1 MKRKLRNILKAF
13 SVALVAFCVMTSCK
27 DDDVPDVTWPEW
39 PTVSAPEV
47 VTATLKPAT
56 GSGAEIAAGS
66 NVRFQAHITDS
77 DNEVRRATLTVTVG
91 GNQIVSEQFRLAGGD
106 VDVDHTF
113 SIPFVSGM
121 NGDVYPE
128 VTFDVINSLHKTSSV
143 TLAEAQNVLVK
154 RPVLGD
160 KVYLVTSVGDIYE
173 LPRSADNRYS
183 AAVKAPYFE
192 SYKIATKLTADR
204 KIDYSSIVWG
214 LVGGQPAVVSD
225 ESSAGIPSNVNP
237 AAIIKKINFDAV
249 SFRTVLDL
257 AVVFGGAEL
266 QPSSYNGY
274 QEAKLS
280 LTSGK
285 TYTVTGIGG
294 LGTAIDLNFFESVS
308 DSEVKFVGPNGE
320 YTLYYNLAKSRL
332 YIEQRGAT
340 YPAALWISGMG
351 LGFPQPPYS
360 LDVDWS
366 GNGWNWT
373 VDVHQRSFCKKTGDG
388 TFEALLYI
396 SRSINLKIF
405 QQCGWGAEFQ
415 SYNFTKS
422 PENILVDG
430 IEPSDGHKTGDFA
443 TGTAFTEGVYLLRL
457 DFNQMTIE
465 VIRR

>member
-1 MKRKLRNILKAF
+1 MAF
-13 SVALVAFCVMTSCK
+13 SVVLVAFCTMTSCK
-27 DDDVPDVTWPEW
+27 DDDVPDVAWPEW
-39 PTVSAPEV
+39 PVVSAPEV
-47 VTATLKPAT
+47 VTATLKPAA
-56 GSGAEIAAGS
+56 GSGAEIVAGS
-66 NVRFQAHITDS
+66 SVRFRAHITDS

-91 GNQIVSEQFRLAGGD
+91 GNEIVSEQFRLTGGD
-106 VDVDHTF
+106 ADVEHTF
-113 SIPFVSGM
+113 TVPFVSGM
-121 NGDVYPE
+121 DGDVYPA
-128 VTFDVINSLHKTSSV
+128 VTLDVVNSLHKTASV
-143 TLAEAQNVLVK
+143 TLSEAQNVLVK

-160 KVYLVTSVGDIYE
+160 EVYLVTSGGDVYE
-173 LPRSADNRYS
+173 LPRSVDNRYS
-183 AAVKAPYFE
+183 AEVKAPYFE
-192 SYKIATKLTADR
+192 SYKIAAKLTADR

-214 LVGGQPAVVSD
+214 LVDGQVAVVTDASA
-225 ESSAGIPSNVNP
+225 AGIPSDVNP
-237 AAIIKKINFDAV
+237 AAIIKKMNFDAV

-274 QEAKLS
+274 QEATLS
-280 LTSGK
+280 LASGQ

-294 LGTAIDLNFFESVS
+294 LATAVDPNFFESVS
-308 DSEVKFVGPNGE
+308 DSEVKFVGLDGE
-320 YTLYYNLAKSRL
+320 YTLYYNLSKSRL

-388 TFEALLYI
+388 VFEALLYI

-405 QQCGWGAEFQ
+405 QQCGWGGEFQ
-415 SYNFTKS
+415 SYNFTTS

-443 TGTAFTEGVYLLRL
+443 TGPAFTEGVYLLRL
-457 DFNQMTIE
+457 DFNRMTIE
-465 VIRR
+465 IIRR

>member
-1 MKRKLRNILKAF
+1 MAF

-47 VTATLKPAT
+47 VTATLKPAA
-56 GSGAEIAAGS
+56 GSGAEISAGGS
-66 NVRFQAHITDS
+66 VRFQAHITDS

-91 GNQIVSEQFRLAGGD
+91 GNEIVSEQFRLAGGD

-113 SIPFVSGM
+113 TVPFVSGM
-121 NGDVYPE
+121 NGDVYPT
-128 VTFDVINSLHKTSSV
+128 VTLDVTNSLHKTASV
-143 TLAEAQNVLVK
+143 TLADAQNVLVK

-160 KVYLVTSVGDIYE
+160 KVYLVTSIGDVYE
-173 LPRSADNRYS
+173 LPRTADNRYS
-183 AAVKAPYFE
+183 AEVKAPYFE
-192 SYKIATKLTADR
+192 SYKIATKLTTDQ
-204 KIDYSSIVWG
+204 KIDYSSVVWG
-214 LVGGQPAVVSD
+214 LVDGQPAVVTDS
-225 ESSAGIPSNVNP
+225 SSAGIPSEVNP
-237 AAIIKKINFDAV
+237 AAIIKKMNFDAV

-257 AVVFGGAEL
+257 AVVFGSAEL

-274 QEAKLS
+274 QEATLS
-280 LTSGK
+280 LASGQ

-294 LGTAIDLNFFESVS
+294 LATAVDPNFFESVS
-308 DSEVKFVGPNGE
+308 DSEVKFTGPDGE
-320 YTLYYNLAKSRL
+320 YTLFYNLSKSRL
-332 YIEQRGAT
+332 YVEQRGAT
-340 YPAALWISGMG
+340 YPSALWISGMG

-360 LDVDWS
+360 LDIDWS

-373 VDVHQRSFCKKTGDG
+373 VDVHQRAFCKKTGDG

-405 QQCGWGAEFQ
+405 QQCGWGSEFQ
-415 SYNFTKS
+415 SFNFTKT

-457 DFNQMTIE
+457 DFNRMTIE
-465 VIRR
+465 IIRR

>member
-1 MKRKLRNILKAF
+1 MAF

-47 VTATLKPAT
+47 VTATLKPAA
-56 GSGAEIAAGS
+56 GSGAEISAGGS
-66 NVRFQAHITDS
+66 VRFQARITDS

-91 GNQIVSEQFRLAGGD
+91 GNEIVSEQFRFADGD

-113 SIPFVSGM
+113 TVPFVSGM
-121 NGDVYPE
+121 DGDVYPA
-128 VTFDVINSLHKTSSV
+128 VTLDVTNSLHKTASV
-143 TLAEAQNVLVK
+143 MLADAQNVLVK

-160 KVYLVTSVGDIYE
+160 KVYLVTSVGDVYD
-173 LPRSADNRYS
+173 LPRTADNRYS
-183 AAVKAPYFE
+183 AEVKAPYFE
-192 SYKIATKLTADR
+192 SYKIATKLTTDQ
-204 KIDYSSIVWG
+204 KIDYSSVVWG
-214 LVGGQPAVVSD
+214 LVDGQPAVVTDS
-225 ESSAGIPSNVNP
+225 SSAGIPSDVNP
-237 AAIIKKINFDAV
+237 AAIIKKMNFDAV

-257 AVVFGGAEL
+257 AVVFGSAEL

-274 QEAKLS
+274 QEAPLS
-280 LTSGK
+280 LTSGQ

-294 LGTAIDLNFFESVS
+294 LATAVDPNFFESVS
-308 DSEVKFVGPNGE
+308 DSEVKFTGPNGE
-320 YTLYYNLAKSRL
+320 YTLYYNLSKSRL
-332 YIEQRGAT
+332 YVEQRGAT
-340 YPAALWISGMG
+340 YPSALWISGMG

-360 LDVDWS
+360 LDIDWS

-373 VDVHQRSFCKKTGDG
+373 VDVHQRAFCKKTGDG
-388 TFEALLYI
+388 TFEVLLYI
-396 SRSINLKIF
+396 SRNINLKIF
-405 QQCGWGAEFQ
+405 QQCGWGGEFQ
-415 SYNFTKS
+415 SFNFTRT

-465 VIRR
+465 IIRR

>member
-1 MKRKLRNILKAF
+1 M
-13 SVALVAFCVMTSCK
+13 LVAFCTMTSCK
-27 DDDVPDVTWPEW
+27 DDDVPDVAWPEW
-39 PTVSAPEV
+39 PVVSAPEI
-47 VTATLKPAT
+47 VTATLKPAA
-56 GSGAEIAAGS
+56 GSGAEIVAGS
-66 NVRFQAHITDS
+66 SVRFRAHITDS

-91 GNQIVSEQFRLAGGD
+91 GNEIVSEQFRLTGGNAD
-106 VDVDHTF
+106 VEHTF
-113 SIPFVSGM
+113 TVPFVSGM
-121 NGDVYPE
+121 DGDVYPA
-128 VTFDVINSLHKTSSV
+128 VTLDVVNSLHKTASV
-143 TLAEAQNVLVK
+143 TLSEAQNVLVK
-154 RPVLGD
+154 RPALGD
-160 KVYLVTSVGDIYE
+160 EVYLVTSGGDVYE
-173 LPRSADNRYS
+173 LPRSADNLYS
-183 AAVKAPYFE
+183 AEVKAPYFE
-192 SYKIATKLTADR
+192 SYKIAAKLTADR

-214 LVGGQPAVVSD
+214 LVDGQVAVVTDASA
-225 ESSAGIPSNVNP
+225 AGIPSDVNP
-237 AAIIKKINFDAV
+237 AAIIKKMNFDAV

-274 QEAKLS
+274 QEATLS
-280 LTSGK
+280 LASGQ

-294 LGTAIDLNFFESVS
+294 LATAVDPNFFESVS
-308 DSEVKFVGPNGE
+308 DSEVKFVGLDGE
-320 YTLYYNLAKSRL
+320 YTLYYNLSKSRL

-340 YPAALWISGMG
+340 YPSALWISGMG

-405 QQCGWGAEFQ
+405 QQCGWGGEFQ

-443 TGTAFTEGVYLLRL
+443 TGPAFTEGVYLLRL
-457 DFNQMTIE
+457 DFNRMTIE
-465 VIRR
+465 IIRR